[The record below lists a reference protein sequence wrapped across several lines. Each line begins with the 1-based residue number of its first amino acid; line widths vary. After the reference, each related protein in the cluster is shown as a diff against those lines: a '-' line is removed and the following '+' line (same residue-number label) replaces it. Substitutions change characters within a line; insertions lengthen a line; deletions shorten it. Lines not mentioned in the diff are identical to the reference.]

1 MKMKWSQSLTAGA
14 SLAAALLISGP
25 VCAQENSRFSF
36 ELEIGPAWQSK
47 NTVQVPNDL
56 MGTRFSLKDLVGTG
70 PWATG
75 RVYFTWNINSK
86 HSLRLLAAPFSY
98 TETGV
103 FDGPVNFAGESYQP
117 DLPVDTTYQFNSWRV
132 GYRWKFKD
140 GERWTLWAGF
150 TAKVRD
156 AKIALAQG
164 DTSSEDTDVGFVP
177 LLAFTADYRFADRW
191 HALFDFEGLAGGP
204 GRAIDASLKVGYDIN
219 ASWSVTAG
227 YRMVEGGVD
236 IDDVYN
242 FAWFQ
247 YAVVSG
253 VFRF

>member
-1 MKMKWSQSLTAGA
+1 MKLSMKYAVGT
-14 SLAAALLISGP
+14 SLALALFVSGTLS
-25 VCAQENSRFSF
+25 AQDDSRFSL
-36 ELEIGPAWQSK
+36 ELEVGPAWQSK
-47 NTVQVPNDL
+47 NDVQIPNDL

-70 PWATG
+70 PWAAG
-75 RVYFTWNINSK
+75 RVYFTWNINRK
-86 HSLRLLAAPFSY
+86 HSLRLLAAPLSY
-98 TETGV
+98 TETGT
-103 FDGPVNFAGESYQP
+103 FDDPVNFAGATYEP
-117 DLPVDTTYQFNSWRV
+117 GTPVDATYQFNSWRI

-140 GERWTLWAGF
+140 GDRWKLWLGF

-156 AKIALAQG
+156 ARIELEQG
-164 DTSSEDTDVGFVP
+164 DITSKDTDVGVVP
-177 LLAFTADYRFADRW
+177 LLAFAADYRFADRW

-219 ASWSVTAG
+219 NSWSVTAG